1 MKIMAGNA
9 SGKICVAFVLPSFAG
24 GGAERVILTLIRH
37 LDRTRFTPTLV
48 VLSGNGPLRDSV
60 PDDLA
65 VIDLERPRLRHAW
78 FRLGRA
84 LREARPDIVIP
95 TISHINLATLMQR
108 RKLASGTRIIARES
122 NTPSASLGA
131 TRLPRLYRWLYRR
144 YCRRADAILC
154 PSRRVSREFATAFD
168 IEPGRLVVLPHPV
181 DMERLRELAASPE
194 RVPGEGQRFIAAGR
208 LTRQKGFDRLIDAM
222 ARLPKATHLTIF
234 GEGEDRTA
242 LEARVVRREVGDR
255 VSFAGFTSNP
265 WAHFAGADA
274 FLLPSRWEGM
284 PNAALESL
292 AVGTPVIAR
301 SEAGGVTEIGA
312 AALTIV
318 ESDDAFVAAMANV
331 HPRPDLTL
339 RPSIL
344 PERFALDAV
353 MREFEVL
360 LSRVAAGES
369 FAG

>member
-1 MKIMAGNA
+1 MADNA
-9 SGKICVAFVLPSFAG
+9 FEKICVVFVLPSFAG
-24 GGAERVILTLIRH
+24 GGAERVILTLLRN
-37 LDRTRFTPTLV
+37 LDRTRFTPKLV
-48 VLSGNGPLRDSV
+48 VLSGKGPLLDSV
-60 PDDLA
+60 PEDIAVVDLK
-65 VIDLERPRLRHAW
+65 RPRLRYAW
-78 FRLGRA
+78 FRFGRA

-108 RKLASGTRIIARES
+108 RNFAPEMRVIVRES
-122 NTPSASLGA
+122 NTPSAGLGA
-131 TRLPRLYRWLYRR
+131 TRLPKLYRWLYRR

-154 PSRRVSREFATAFD
+154 PSQRVSGEFATVFG
-168 IEPGRLVVLPHPV
+168 IEQSRLIVLPHPV
-181 DMERLRELAASPE
+181 DVEWLHGLSASPN
-194 RVPGEGQRFIAAGR
+194 RVPGAGLRFVAAGR

-222 ARLPKATHLTIF
+222 PNLPKTSHLTIF
-234 GEGEDRTA
+234 GEGEDKMA
-242 LEARVVRREVGDR
+242 LEARVAQRDVGDR
-255 VSFAGFTSNP
+255 VAFVGFKSNP
-265 WAHFAGADA
+265 WTHFAGADA

-318 ESDDAFVAAMANV
+318 DSDDEFTAAMANV
-331 HPRPDLTL
+331 YPRSELTL

-344 PERFALDAV
+344 PKRFSLDAV
-353 MREFEVL
+353 MQEFESL
-360 LSRVAAGES
+360 LSSVAAGES

>member
-1 MKIMAGNA
+1 MAE
-9 SGKICVAFVLPSFAG
+9 SEQREIRVTFVLPSFAG
-24 GGAERVILTLIRH
+24 GGAERVVLTLINH
-37 LDRTRFTPTLV
+37 LDRDRFVPSLV
-48 VLSGNGPLRDSV
+48 VLRGDGPLRELL
-60 PDDLA
+60 PNDLA
-65 VIDLERPRLRHAW
+65 ITDLNRPRLRQAW
-78 FRLGRA
+78 TYLGSA
-84 LREARPDIVIP
+84 LRATDPDIVIP

-108 RKLASGTRIIARES
+108 RKLASKTRIIARES

-144 YCRRADAILC
+144 YCRRADAVLC
-154 PSRRVSREFATAFD
+154 PSQRVSGEFATTFG
-168 IEPGRLVVLPHPV
+168 IEKSRLIVLPHPV
-181 DMERLRELAASPE
+181 DIESLRERSASPE
-194 RVPGEGQRFIAAGR
+194 RVPGDGRRFVAAGR

-222 ARLPKATHLTIF
+222 PRLPKATHLTIF
-234 GEGEDRTA
+234 GEGEERAA
-242 LEARVVRREVGDR
+242 LEARVAQRGIEDQVA
-255 VSFAGFTSNP
+255 FPGFTSNP

-318 ESDDAFVAAMANV
+318 ESDDAFAAAMANV

-339 RPSIL
+339 RPSNL
-344 PERFALDAV
+344 PQRFTLDAV
-353 MREFEVL
+353 MQEFELL
-360 LSRVAAGES
+360 LSRVAA
-369 FAG
+369 ARPL